1 MIRAFRRF
9 TIARKIWAKDDASES
24 EEKDNK
30 EPGAPKTRAKWGTAV
45 KNVIRRKSDVV
56 EKDPFL
62 DKFTVTGRAFEKDE
76 DDHFECSKLFT
87 KKYWKEL
94 VFDPADFP
102 YYYWSM
108 LAASIIMYNIVF
120 LILRITFHDQV
131 ESPHN
136 IPIWFAFDYISDFFY
151 LCDMFVK
158 SRIGFLESGL
168 LVKDVGRLT
177 NVYLKSWMFK
187 ADILSVLPTDFFYF
201 LQRNTAFRLNRIIK
215 IWRMMEFFR
224 LAQTHTNF
232 PNLFGVARLILYIII
247 IIHWNACFYF
257 SISRYLGFGSD
268 GWVYPDPT
276 TEDYG
281 DFFKQYVTSFYWSCL
296 TLTTIGDTPYPETVI
311 SYCFCIVDSLV
322 GVLIFATI
330 FGNVG
335 ALINGMDAARTEYQA
350 KVDSV
355 KRYMELRGVFGE
367 LQVRVIK
374 WFDYTWNN
382 KQSFDD
388 KEVLFYLPEKLRAEI
403 SVHVHLG
410 TLRRVAIFQDS
421 EPGLLVELVLKL
433 RLQVFSPGDYICRK
447 GDIGKDMY
455 IVKRGRLQV
464 VSEDGKVIFVTL
476 SDGSVFGEI
485 SVLNISGNKTGNRR
499 TASVRSVG
507 YSDLFCLSKRDL
519 WDALEEYPEAKKN
532 LMHKGQQLLRKDN
545 LLDEDAARKEER
557 RLQNLDKR
565 IELIHDAVD
574 DLQYNV
580 KRLAKQIQNQQNP
593 GLLQAKSKSRIQ
605 VMPLPQEQ
613 PKEESKDAPKEES
626 KNAPKEESKEP
637 PKAPAPKEESK
648 IEPETKP
655 VAKPESKLEE
665 TKKEDNEN

>member
-1 MIRAFRRF
+1 MNI
-9 TIARKIWAKDDASES
+9 
-24 EEKDNK
+24 N
-30 EPGAPKTRAKWGTAV
+30 P
-45 KNVIRRKSDVV
+45 NVIST
-56 EKDPFL
+56 
-62 DKFTVTGRAFEKDE
+62 FT
-76 DDHFECSKLFT
+76 LF
-87 KKYWKEL
+87 
-94 VFDPADFP
+94 
-102 YYYWSM
+102 S
-108 LAASIIMYNIVF
+108 
-120 LILRITFHDQV
+120 
-131 ESPHN
+131 
-136 IPIWFAFDYISDFFY
+136 
-151 LCDMFVK
+151 
-158 SRIGFLESGL
+158 GFLESGL

>member
-1 MIRAFRRF
+1 M
-9 TIARKIWAKDDASES
+9 E
-24 EEKDNK
+24 
-30 EPGAPKTRAKWGTAV
+30 
-45 KNVIRRKSDVV
+45 IRRKSEVV

-87 KKYWKEL
+87 KKFWKEL

-120 LILRITFHDQV
+120 IILRITFHDQV
-131 ESPHN
+131 ESPHT

-281 DFFKQYVTSFYWSCL
+281 NFFKQYVTSFYWSCL
-296 TLTTIGDTPYPETVI
+296 TLTTIGDTAYPETVM

-455 IVKRGRLQV
+455 IVKRGKLQV
-464 VSEDGKVIFVTL
+464 VSDDGKVIFVTL

-574 DLQYNV
+574 DLQCNV

-593 GLLQAKSKSRIQ
+593 GLLQAKSKSR
-605 VMPLPQEQ
+605 VMLKPQDQ
-613 PKEESKDAPKEES
+613 PKEESKDPPKAASPKEDSKDPPKAASPKEES
-626 KNAPKEESKEP
+626 KDP

-648 IEPETKP
+648 KEPEE
-655 VAKPESKLEE
+655 KPE
-665 TKKEDNEN
+665 T

>member
-1 MIRAFRRF
+1 MIKAFRRF
-9 TIARKIWAKDDASES
+9 TIARKIWSKDDAPES
-24 EEKDNK
+24 EETANN
-30 EPGAPKTRAKWGTAV
+30 EPGSPKTPALKNKWGTAV
-45 KNVIRRKSDVV
+45 KSVNRRQSQLKKKERVINNY
-56 EKDPFL
+56 L
-62 DKFTVTGRAFEKDE
+62 T
-76 DDHFECSKLFT
+76 
-87 KKYWKEL
+87 
-94 VFDPADFP
+94 
-102 YYYWSM
+102 
-108 LAASIIMYNIVF
+108 
-120 LILRITFHDQV
+120 
-131 ESPHN
+131 
-136 IPIWFAFDYISDFFY
+136 FDYISDFFY
-151 LCDMFVK
+151 LCDMFAK

-187 ADILSVLPTDFFYF
+187 VDILAILPTDFFYF

-215 IWRMMEFFR
+215 IWRMREFFG

-232 PNLFGVARLILYIII
+232 PNLFGVAQLILYIII

-257 SISRYLGFGSD
+257 AISRYLGFGSD

-296 TLTTIGDTPYPETVI
+296 TLTTIGDTAYPETVI

-388 KEVLFYLPEKLRAEI
+388 KEVLFYLPDKLRAEI

-455 IVKRGRLQV
+455 IVKRGKLQV
-464 VSEDGKVIFVTL
+464 VSDDGKVIFVTL

-499 TASVRSVG
+499 TASVRSG
-507 YSDLFCLSKRDL
+507 SMGCFRRIPRSQ
-519 WDALEEYPEAKKN
+519 KN

-574 DLQYNV
+574 DLQCNV

-593 GLLQAKSKSRIQ
+593 GLLQARSKSRIEVMPTPLEQPKSKSRID
-605 VMPLPQEQ
+605 VMPKPQEQ
-613 PKEESKDAPKEES
+613 PKEDAKDQPKVAAPKEEY
-626 KNAPKEESKEP
+626 KDPTKAPALKEESK
-637 PKAPAPKEESK
+637 K
-648 IEPETKP
+648 EPETKP
-655 VAKPESKLEE
+655 
-665 TKKEDNEN
+665 EDSEK